1 MRLAWP
7 APRHL
12 IVLLLISV
20 AALAMV
26 HLSPYS
32 LRKILSSLAL
42 ILVFLVPGYL
52 AVLWAYPGKGDL
64 SRRGRTVLSLGAS
77 VFLAGVVG
85 LILWATPRGLQSGS
99 LATLLSLLSI
109 FLFAMAYM
117 RWSDLPR
124 NRRFFLWPRRGL
136 RPGPGAS
143 PPRSTAGRRAAYA
156 VLPLAILFIAAI
168 ALSSGPQHISWW
180 DIFSR
185 FHEPSPDLGA
195 DIYEPLF
202 TLTKDDHPQVDLA

>member
-12 IVLLLISV
+12 IVPLLISV

-85 LILWATPRGLQSGS
+85 LVLWATPRGLQSGS

-117 RWSDLPR
+117 R
-124 NRRFFLWPRRGL
+124 
-136 RPGPGAS
+136 
-143 PPRSTAGRRAAYA
+143 
-156 VLPLAILFIAAI
+156 
-168 ALSSGPQHISWW
+168 
-180 DIFSR
+180 
-185 FHEPSPDLGA
+185 
-195 DIYEPLF
+195 
-202 TLTKDDHPQVDLA
+202 